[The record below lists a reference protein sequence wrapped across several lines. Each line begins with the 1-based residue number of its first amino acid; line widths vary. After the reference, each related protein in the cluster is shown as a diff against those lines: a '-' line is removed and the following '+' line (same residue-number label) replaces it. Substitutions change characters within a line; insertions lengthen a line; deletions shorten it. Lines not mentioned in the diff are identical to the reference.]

1 MTKRR
6 YDASGRRAA
15 AEERRLRVATE
26 AARLFGERG
35 WAATTIADVAAAA
48 EVSSDL
54 ISSAFGSK
62 AGLLMAALRRQGFG
76 DHANLQ
82 QAFQALAL
90 HDEPSREVRLDKI
103 VGLARSALAAMAPI
117 FAVLPLAADQ
127 DVELQG
133 LVAASEDGLAGIAAE
148 VVDLLATGPVHPDT
162 ADEVYVLLR
171 SETYL
176 ALVRRRGWDDERFA
190 AWLRRTLDELTCPR

>member
-15 AEERRLRVATE
+15 AEQRRLRVAEE
-26 AARLFGERG
+26 AARLFGEHG
-35 WAATTIADVAAAA
+35 WAGTTIADVAAAA

-54 ISSAFGSK
+54 VSSAFGSK

-76 DHANLQ
+76 EHPNLQ
-82 QAFQALAL
+82 EAFDALAL
-90 HDEPSREVRLDKI
+90 EDEPSREVRLDRI
-103 VGLARSALAAMAPI
+103 VELARSALAAMAPI

-127 DVELQG
+127 DVELQA
-133 LVAASEDGLAGIAAE
+133 LVAASEEGLADIARR
-148 VVDLLATGPVHPDT
+148 VVDLLATGPLHPDVV
-162 ADEVYVLLR
+162 DEVYVLFR

-176 ALVRRRGWDDERFA
+176 ALSRRRGWDDDRYA
-190 AWLRRTLDELTCPR
+190 AWLRRTLDAATTP

>member
-1 MTKRR
+1 MKRR

-15 AEERRLRVATE
+15 AEQRRLRVAEE

-35 WAATTIADVAAAA
+35 WAGTTIADVAAAA

-54 ISSAFGSK
+54 VASAFGSK

-76 DHANLQ
+76 EHPNLQ
-82 QAFQALAL
+82 EAFAALAL
-90 HDEPSREVRLDKI
+90 EDEPSREVRLDKV

-127 DVELQG
+127 DRELQA
-133 LVAASEDGLAGIAAE
+133 LVAASEDGLAAIAAR
-148 VVDLLATGPVHPDT
+148 VVDLLATGPLHPDT

-176 ALVRRRGWDDERFA
+176 ALVRRRGWDDDRYA
-190 AWLRRTLDELTCPR
+190 AWLRRTLDEATTS